1 MGRDL
6 EGFNETPH
14 LAYKLNNDNS
24 AVAEKI
30 SNDIGLFVDL

>member
-24 AVAEKI
+24 AVAEK
-30 SNDIGLFVDL
+30 NQ